1 MVISLQLGIPQ
12 LEIISYW
19 ERFLFLYQ
27 KFADMLDRWDRM
39 RIIQRL
45 GNSIKIQNSHLAFSI
60 SPKGVT
66 HRFQVLPWAEEL
78 EWCMSLGQVFVCVH
92 SAPRSQWGFAGWG
105 LESGWWELGFFS
117 MESESKA
124 ICEPSNPLAP
134 RLHPLSTSA
143 CSSGTLGVTEPGEKW
158 SPSGEGISL
167 LLGQRERSK
176 EQTRGGR
183 GCVRLC
189 FCRSSL
195 GAGQSTAPLQTF
207 IRVHRVNW
215 NIPAPTALIHSDSFR
230 SFW

>member
-1 MVISLQLGIPQ
+1 MSRGAGMMHESWTGVCLCAQCPEVTVRIC
-12 LEIISYW
+12 
-19 ERFLFLYQ
+19 
-27 KFADMLDRWDRM
+27 RM
-39 RIIQRL
+39 RVR
-45 GNSIKIQNSHLAFSI
+45 
-60 SPKGVT
+60 
-66 HRFQVLPWAEEL
+66 
-78 EWCMSLGQVFVCVH
+78 EWLVRI
-92 SAPRSQWGFAGWG
+92 RS
-105 LESGWWELGFFS
+105 FS
-117 MESESKA
+117 MESESRA
-124 ICEPSNPLAP
+124 ICEPSNQLLP

-158 SPSGEGISL
+158 SPPGEGISL